1 MKALGTATLQFA
13 SIVKVRVYI
22 GMVGEKF
29 ENRTILTKV
38 LSVSDM
44 QLWTVE
50 NQMYMLCV
58 WPLTYELKVSF
69 TQSISFFYCQGS
81 PVSYIGVFWGGH
93 QLSLFITVGSC
104 CCLVDK
110 SPFKSLLKEKKLNF
124 ILVSFLPQ
132 WI

>member
-1 MKALGTATLQFA
+1 MKTLGTATLQFA

-22 GMVGEKF
+22 RMVGEKF

-58 WPLTYELKVSF
+58 WPLTYE
-69 TQSISFFYCQGS
+69 
-81 PVSYIGVFWGGH
+81 
-93 QLSLFITVGSC
+93 
-104 CCLVDK
+104 
-110 SPFKSLLKEKKLNF
+110 
-124 ILVSFLPQ
+124 
-132 WI
+132 

>member
-44 QLWTVE
+44 QL
-50 NQMYMLCV
+50 
-58 WPLTYELKVSF
+58 
-69 TQSISFFYCQGS
+69 
-81 PVSYIGVFWGGH
+81 
-93 QLSLFITVGSC
+93 
-104 CCLVDK
+104 
-110 SPFKSLLKEKKLNF
+110 
-124 ILVSFLPQ
+124 
-132 WI
+132 